1 MARRDRRHPENVAG
15 DWFVDDRCI
24 GCGGSV
30 SLAPT
35 LFGPASDGEHFVM
48 TRQPATEGEILQA
61 QLAAEVCPS
70 RSIGTES
77 GVTWRRHHPL
87 EITPGTW
94 RTGSNSPGTA
104 GGNAF
109 LVQRAEGN
117 LLVDAPRFTPSLCAW
132 MESLGGITTI
142 LLTHR
147 DDVGDAERY
156 ADAFGSQV
164 VIHAADAE
172 AAPFAGRILRG
183 VETCEVAVGVLAI
196 PTPGHTEGHVMY
208 LNDDGT
214 LFTGDSLGWDPYR
227 HDLGAEPSVCWY
239 SWPAQVGSLQRLDGF
254 NFARVVPTHGTM
266 SPTLEPGDMR
276 RRLQALVARLQRDLA
291 DE

>member
-1 MARRDRRHPENVAG
+1 MARGDRRHPENVAG

-35 LFGPASDGEHFVM
+35 LFGPTADGERFVV
-48 TRQPATEGEILQA
+48 TRQPATEDEILRA

-70 RSIGTES
+70 RSIGTGT

-87 EITPGTW
+87 EIAPGTW
-94 RTGSNSPGTA
+94 RTGSNSPKTV

-109 LVQRAEGN
+109 LVQRTEGN
-117 LLVDAPRFTPSLCAW
+117 LLVDVPRFTPSLRAW
-132 MESLGGITTI
+132 MESLGGITAI

-156 ADAFGSQV
+156 AGAFGSSV
-164 VIHAADAE
+164 VIHAADAD
-172 AAPFAGRILRG
+172 AAPFADRILSG
-183 VETCEVAVGVLAI
+183 AETCEVAAGVLAI

-214 LFTGDSLGWDPYR
+214 LFTGDSLGWDPCR
-227 HDLGAEPSVCWY
+227 HDLSAEPSVCWY
-239 SWPAQVGSLQRLDGF
+239 SWPAQVGSLRRLDGF
-254 NFARVVPTHGTM
+254 DFTRVVPTHGTM
-266 SPTLEPGDMR
+266 SPTLEPDDMR

>member
-1 MARRDRRHPENVAG
+1 MARGDRRHPESAAG

-30 SLAPT
+30 SIAPA
-35 LFGPASDGEHFVM
+35 LFALASDGRRFVM
-48 TRQPATEGEILQA
+48 ARQPVTEEELLQA

-77 GVTWRRHHPL
+77 GAKWRRHHPW
-87 EITPGTW
+87 EIAPGVW
-94 RTGSNSPGTA
+94 RTGSNSPKAA

-109 LVQRAEGN
+109 VVRGAAGN
-117 LLVDAPRFTPSLCAW
+117 VLVDSPRFTSALQAW
-132 MESLGGITTI
+132 IESLGGIATI

-156 ADAFGSQV
+156 AEAFGAEV
-164 VIHAADAE
+164 AIHAADAD
-172 AAPFAGRILRG
+172 AAPFADRILTG
-183 VETCEVAVGVLAI
+183 VDPHEVVPGVLAI

-208 LNDDGT
+208 LTRDGT

-227 HDLGAEPSVCWY
+227 HGLSAEPYMCWY
-239 SWPAQVGSLQRLDGF
+239 SWAVQVDSLERLSRHAF
-254 NFARVVPTHGTM
+254 TRVVPTHGTI
-266 SPTLEPGDMR
+266 SPTLEPDDMR
-276 RRLQALVARLQRDLA
+276 QRLQALVGRLRRDLA
-291 DE
+291 GT